1 MKIKIALPKGRL
13 LKNTACLTHN
23 AGWGLEGYSE
33 DARLYHLYS
42 RRFPELNARIFQ
54 EKDIPIQ
61 VAVGNYDLGI
71 CGLDWVQ
78 EFMVKYPGSNLLKIK
93 NLSYGRS
100 SLFLAASPLAGYSYP
115 SSLKT
120 ASQPISIASEYPNL
134 AEYLALNLRLKRF
147 NIFPIWGAAEIYPP
161 ENADL
166 IILQAAG
173 ERQIF
178 DYGLNP
184 VMKVLES
191 QAYLIAN
198 KNSWATRDLSEILDG
213 LFSAIET
220 IETVRDASTDNHG
233 YPVERA
239 THPNLTVHTDWW
251 EGKIHLALP
260 DGHAQKHV
268 VNILEKAGI
277 KIFDYPSTSGNRTPR
292 IEIPGIA
299 VKVIRPQDMPL
310 QVANGKFDIA
320 ITGKDWVEEHLYKFP
335 SSPVMNLLDLKYS
348 RVKIVAA
355 IHNDIP
361 VNDIRSLREYA
372 MSREWKLRIA
382 SEYVNI
388 ADKYARDHHLY
399 MYRIIPTWGATE
411 SFLPDDADLL
421 IENTETG
428 NTLRRHN
435 LKIID
440 TLFESTA
447 CLITS
452 TESLRKP
459 GAEVISTFV
468 EKLKKA
474 IEES

>member
-13 LKNTACLTHN
+13 LKNTSRLTHY
-23 AGWGLEGYSE
+23 AGWDLEGYSE
-33 DARLYHLYS
+33 DARLYHLNS
-42 RRFPELNARIFQ
+42 KRFPELNARIFQ

-61 VAVGNYDLGI
+61 VAIGNYDLGI

-78 EFMVKYPGSNLLKIK
+78 EFLVKYPGSNLLKIK
-93 NLSYGRS
+93 NLSYGMS
-100 SLFLAASPLAGYSYP
+100 SLFLATSPLSGYVSLN
-115 SSLKT
+115 SLKT
-120 ASQPISIASEYPNL
+120 ANQPISIASEYPNL

-161 ENADL
+161 ENADV
-166 IILQAAG
+166 IILPADNEQ
-173 ERQIF
+173 QIF

-184 VMKVLES
+184 ISKVLES

-198 KNSWATRDLSEILDG
+198 KNSWATRDLSAILTG
-213 LFSAIET
+213 LFSS
-220 IETVRDASTDNHG
+220 IETVQDASNDSHG
-233 YPVERA
+233 
-239 THPNLTVHTDWW
+239 HPNKKETRLNLFSNPDQW

-277 KIFDYPSTSGNRTPR
+277 KIYDYPSACGNRKPR
-292 IEIPGIA
+292 IEIPFIA
-299 VKVIRPQDMPL
+299 TKVIRPQDMPL

-320 ITGKDWVEEHLYKFP
+320 ITGKDWVEEHLYRFP
-335 SSPVMNLLDLKYS
+335 SSPVVNLLDLKYS

-361 VNDIRSLREYA
+361 VNDIRSLRNYA
-372 MSREWKLRIA
+372 ISREWKLRVA

-447 CLITS
+447 CLIAS

-459 GAEVISTFV
+459 GSGVISTFI

-474 IEES
+474 VEEA